1 MKRIASLRAA
11 LCVALLVAA
20 PAIAAGQFGYFGE
33 NKIQYHSFA
42 WRILK
47 GQHVDLYFYPAEE
60 ELARVALAYAEESYG
75 VLQRRFNHAVEH
87 RIPLIVYASHS
98 DFEQTNVLPYA
109 PPEGLLGVTDF
120 LKQRVTLPFTG
131 NYVEFRHTLRHELVH
146 VFQLSLATDAY
157 LHYPRAQRVGLPL
170 WFTEGLAEYFSAGE
184 DTRDEMI
191 LRELAVSGRMP
202 TLAQLAYAGGGI
214 IYPIGGSILRYLGTT
229 YGDWRIVSLYHDVWK
244 YPTLDA
250 AVHEL
255 YGKSLEQLSDEWQ
268 FWMRR
273 RYFSDVGTTR
283 PLSLV
288 AKQLTTLAIK
298 PAAYR
303 LPGDS
308 VVRVL
313 YFSPADGYASIYSRP
328 LAGGSAQLVIH
339 GERTPE
345 FESFHYFESRIDV
358 NAAGIAVFGSRFESR
373 DALIFWDLKRERL
386 AGRYQFPDLVSILS
400 PSWAP
405 DGKSVVFSGLA
416 VSGYSDLYRL
426 WLADGR
432 LERLTT
438 DRYQDIDPSVSPDG
452 RTVVFSSD
460 RTAFGP
466 QGARNLFLLD
476 LETGAVRYLTYGD
489 WQDDGPHWSA
499 ATGQIWFTSDRDGTL
514 QLYAVDTAGT
524 GRRETAVLGGAF
536 DPQFVDSA
544 AGLVFGG
551 FSDLSFNLY
560 HAEAPSRSDSGATLV
575 ALDSAPAAPGW
586 EWPELKSAAV
596 AGASTTPYKRHYGL
610 DFAAGEAAVAPG
622 LGSEQG
628 AVLLFSDLLNDH
640 EFVATISSFSYSGS
654 GLGNL
659 LDNLSGS
666 AFYLNQTHRLN
677 WGMGAYR
684 LRGLFYEG
692 DFTSLF
698 QETSYGLLGQLR
710 YPLSRFRRIEAE
722 FRVEHSNR
730 FDFANPLAA
739 EPRRVAWLASN
750 YITYV
755 KDNSLWLATGPIDGE
770 RYSFTAG
777 LVNDVNHGRFDAYIF
792 SGDARHYIRTSRRS
806 AFAVRALGYWTG
818 GDRPRLINIGGSWGL
833 RGYPYF
839 GYVSGT
845 RAWLLSAEWRFPIT
859 DYLALGFPFGAA
871 QFPGVQ
877 GAFFAD
883 LGRAWTPT
891 TTGRGTLGS
900 WGLGFRMPILE
911 PLVLRLDVG
920 WRYHRGNVTLYG
932 LPSRDRGARFADFFF
947 GFNY

>member
-1 MKRIASLRAA
+1 VRRIALACTV
-11 LCVALLVAA
+11 LCASI
-20 PAIAAGQFGYFGE
+20 PTFAAGQIGYFGQ
-33 NKIQYHSFA
+33 NKIQYHVFA
-42 WRILK
+42 WRVLR
-47 GQHVDLYFYPAEE
+47 GPHVDLYFYPAEE
-60 ELARVALAYAEESYG
+60 ELARVALAYAEESYS
-75 VLQRRFNHAVEH
+75 VLERRFSYAVQH

-120 LKQRVTLPFTG
+120 LKRRVTLPFTG
-131 NYVEFRHTLRHELVH
+131 SYVEFRHTLRHELVH
-146 VFQLSLATDAY
+146 VFQLGLATDAY
-157 LHYPRAQRVGLPL
+157 LRYPRTPRVGLPL

-184 DTRDEMI
+184 DSRDEMI
-191 LRELAVSGRMP
+191 LRELALSGRLP
-202 TLAQLAYAGGGI
+202 ALGQLTYAGGGL
-214 IYPIGGSILRYLGTT
+214 IYPIGGSILRYLGSA
-229 YGDWRIVSLYHDVWK
+229 YGDWRIVSLYHDLWK
-244 YPTLDA
+244 YPTLDV
-250 AVHEL
+250 AVREL
-255 YGKSLEQLSDEWQ
+255 YGRTLAELSDEWQ

-273 RYFSDVGTTR
+273 RYFGDVGTTR
-283 PLSLV
+283 PLALSARV
-288 AKQLTTLAIK
+288 LTKLAIK
-298 PAAYR
+298 PAVYR

-328 LAGGSAQLVIH
+328 VEGGSAQLVIH

-345 FESFHYFESRIDV
+345 FESFHFFESRIDV

-373 DALIFWDLKRERL
+373 DALIFWDLRAERL
-386 AGRYQFPDLVSILS
+386 AGRYQFQDLVSILS
-400 PSWAP
+400 PAWAP

-416 VSGYSDLYRL
+416 VSGYSDLYRF

-438 DRYQDIDPSVSPDG
+438 DRYQDIDPAVSPDG
-452 RTVVFSSD
+452 RTVVFASD

-476 LETGAVRYLTYGD
+476 LASGAVRSLTYGN
-489 WQDDGPHWSA
+489 WQDDAPRWSP
-499 ATGQIWFTSDRDGTL
+499 ATGRIWFSSDRDGTL
-514 QLYAVDTAGT
+514 QLYTIDTTGT
-524 GRRETAVLGGAF
+524 GRRVTAVLGGAF

-551 FSDLSFNLY
+551 FADLSFNLY
-560 HAEAPSRSDSGATLV
+560 HAAALALPDSGATTLV
-575 ALDSAPAAPGW
+575 LDTAAATPGW
-586 EWPELKSAAV
+586 EWPELRSAVV
-596 AGASTTPYKRHYGL
+596 AGAAPTPYKRQYGL

-640 EFVATISSFSYSGS
+640 QFVGTISSFSYSGS

-666 AFYLNQTHRLN
+666 AFYLNQTHRTN
-677 WGMGAYR
+677 WGVGAYR

-692 DFTSLF
+692 NFTSLF
-698 QETSYGLLGQLR
+698 QETSYGILGQLR
-710 YPLSRFRRIEAE
+710 YPISRFRRLEAE
-722 FRVEHSNR
+722 FRLEHSDR
-730 FDFANPLAA
+730 FDFTNPVAA
-739 EPRRVAWLASN
+739 EPRRVAWLAAN
-750 YITYV
+750 YLTYV

-770 RYSFTAG
+770 RYSITAG
-777 LVNDVNHGRFDAYIF
+777 LVNDVNHGRFDSYVF
-792 SGDARHYIRTSRRS
+792 SADARHYFRTSRRS
-806 AFAVRALGYWTG
+806 AVAVRALGYWTG

-877 GAFFAD
+877 GAFFTD
-883 LGRAWTPT
+883 LGRAWTPAT
-891 TTGRGTLGS
+891 ISRGTLGS
-900 WGLGFRMPILE
+900 WGVGFRMPILE

-920 WRYHRGNVTLYG
+920 WRYHRGDIGSYG
-932 LPSRDRGARFADFFF
+932 LPERDRGAKFAAFFF